1 MKVRNAGRRGD
12 EKVELMMTPMID
24 IVFQL
29 LVFFIMTFKIV
40 QPEGDF
46 NVRMPAVAPSEG
58 LPEDVPNPPLK
69 VTMKAG
75 PGGRLDR
82 VVLGD
87 QVLNRKAP
95 FKALHL
101 EVRKHVGDE
110 GGPGSVAEST
120 EVELTCDYDLH
131 FEYVVDAMTAVSG
144 YMADDGRSIV
154 TLIEK
159 IKFVPPAAS
168 GG

>member
-1 MKVRNAGRRGD
+1 MKVRNTGRHD

-40 QPEGDF
+40 EPEGDF
-46 NVRMPAVAPSEG
+46 NIKMPAAAPSEG
-58 LPEDVPNPPLK
+58 LPEDVPFPPLK
-69 VTMKAG
+69 VKLTAG
-75 PGGRLDR
+75 AGGRLDK
-82 VVLGD
+82 VILGD
-87 QVLNRKAP
+87 RVLPRNAP

-101 EVRKHVGDE
+101 QVREMVGDE

-120 EVELTCDYDLH
+120 EVELDCDFDLH
-131 FEYVVDAMTAVSG
+131 FEYVIDAMSAVSG
-144 YMADDGRSIV
+144 YIADDGRSVV

-159 IKFVPPAAS
+159 IKFTPPHTS